1 MLKFSFSLALSLWC
15 YYTIIGIFV
24 QPESAF
30 LDAISCENRK
40 AALPDFL
47 GNAASD

>member
-1 MLKFSFSLALSLWC
+1 MLKFSFPLSLSLWW
-15 YYTIIGIFV
+15 YYTIIGTFV